1 MDVGDCLYLI
11 VSSNMKTEKII
22 QKNWFEDKISDERI
36 KVYLEY
42 ILSYKRQQLSWY
54 KDKRKK
60 ARQNSWKHLL
70 PALIFFGL
78 SLIFPLLAGI
88 KFLNN
93 DSSDFST
100 YYALGYISLILS
112 TLLLLADRLFIHSK
126 SWIRYTIAL
135 NNLEAISSKY
145 YANWLVILPKIESDS
160 DSVKLES
167 KKEAIKI
174 LSDFD
179 NEIKEVIK
187 TETDNWKDLFT
198 GQLDEFN
205 KQTDSK
211 LKSKES
217 EMSSF
222 IKGEEANALRNTEVT
237 IEIQILDIKRQQKV
251 DLKLYQNKKV
261 IDTESL
267 DIDDS
272 KWFVWNL
279 NVGVYELE
287 LNIYEDEKTI
297 KKDRYLI
304 QLKGDENIHREEFKI
319 NTTAN
324 NV

>member
-1 MDVGDCLYLI
+1 
-11 VSSNMKTEKII
+11 MKTEEII
-22 QKNWFEDKISDERI
+22 QKEWFVDEIADKTI

-42 ILSYKRQQLSWY
+42 ILSYKRQQLFWY
-54 KDKRKK
+54 KNKRKK
-60 ARQNSWKHLL
+60 SRQNSWKHLL

-93 DSSDFST
+93 NSNDFST

-145 YANWLVILPKIESDS
+145 YAEWIVILPKIGSNS
-160 DSVKLES
+160 KPVNLEA
-167 KKEAIKI
+167 KKEAIKL
-174 LSDFD
+174 LSNFD

-205 KQTDSK
+205 KQTNSK
-211 LKSKES
+211 LKSKETETS
-217 EMSSF
+217 NF
-222 IKGEEANALRNTEVT
+222 IKDEEANAIRHTEVT
-237 IEIQILDIKRQQKV
+237 IEIQVLNIKQKQKV

-261 IDTESL
+261 IDKGTL
-267 DIDDS
+267 RVDDS
-272 KWFVWNL
+272 KWVVWDL
-279 NVGVYELE
+279 NVGVYELV
-287 LNIYEDEKTI
+287 LNIYENEKPIT
-297 KKDRYLI
+297 KDRYLI

-324 NV
+324 N